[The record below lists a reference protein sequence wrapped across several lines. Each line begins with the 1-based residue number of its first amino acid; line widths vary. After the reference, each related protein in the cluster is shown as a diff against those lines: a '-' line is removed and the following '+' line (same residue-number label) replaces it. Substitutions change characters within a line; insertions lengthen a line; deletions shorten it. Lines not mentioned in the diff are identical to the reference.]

1 MKALGNDLLKQL
13 EDLLE
18 ESLSPIE
25 AAYFESVDKYL
36 NLKCRYSNITQ
47 YESNTIYNPYRIK
60 PILRVLLLKSEII
73 DETSISEI
81 FLKDKKEI
89 CLVLEYKTKKSFF
102 ILNLEDAKYIKDMK
116 LIKTLEKNTKKIES
130 IFSNHLK
137 NEEE

>member
-25 AAYFESVDKYL
+25 VAYFESVDKYL

-60 PILRVLLLKSEII
+60 PILRVLLLKSEVI

-89 CLVLEYKTKKSFF
+89 CLVLEYKAKKSFF

-116 LIKTLEKNTKKIES
+116 LIKTLEKNTKKIKI

>member
-25 AAYFESVDKYL
+25 VAYFESVDKYL

-60 PILRVLLLKSEII
+60 PILRVLLLKSEVI

-130 IFSNHLK
+130 IFSNNFK

>member
-25 AAYFESVDKYL
+25 VAYFESVDKYL

-60 PILRVLLLKSEII
+60 PILRVLLLKSEVI

-102 ILNLEDAKYIKDMK
+102 ILNLEGAKYIKDMK
-116 LIKTLEKNTKKIES
+116 LIKILEKNTKKIETL
-130 IFSNHLK
+130 FSNHLK